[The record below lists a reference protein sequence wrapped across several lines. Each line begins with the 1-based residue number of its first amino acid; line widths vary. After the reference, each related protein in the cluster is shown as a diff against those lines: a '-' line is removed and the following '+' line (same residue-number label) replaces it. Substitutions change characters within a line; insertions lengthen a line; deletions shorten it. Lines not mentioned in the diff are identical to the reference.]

1 MELDHAA
8 ALSHGAEEILQHLST
23 ARAVQTGDPQDL
35 SLPEL
40 ERGVPEAGIFAG
52 EMFHLQDGLTRLVGL
67 GRETVGELTAYHQL
81 DDLIH
86 GKLLGGP
93 CGHPGPIT
101 HDRNIVGDTEDLL
114 HLMAD
119 VDDAAALVPQH
130 IDDAEEMLHLGLRQG
145 GGRLVEHNDL
155 GVVAHRL
162 GDLHHLPLGDG
173 QRTHDGAGVHLHL
186 QIAEDLLC
194 LFPHDPLADHDT
206 AHGGVPS
213 QPEVVLNAAGQG
225 LIELLV
231 DHRHTVL
238 QGLLGTLEVDLF
250 AIQDDGTAILAVN
263 AEQALHQCGFSRAV
277 FSHQGV
283 NGTGT
288 DGEGDLVQGLDARE
302 LLGDVTHLQQCV
314 FLHLHPPLCSVAPC
328 EADASDATE
337 RGAAEAR
344 ASQVDWERAG
354 LPMVGSPARPFVLLM
369 PGISPGGADISP
381 RCWRRRC
388 RKARGS
394 C

>member
-1 MELDHAA
+1 MHGLDRPVGVLLHLFVAEADAPHQVAVEIRDHGIFPDVPDTENTGGPAFLRQKGEAVFDGFLGRTVLDRLSMELDHAA

-145 GGRLVEHNDL
+145 GGRLV
-155 GVVAHRL
+155 
-162 GDLHHLPLGDG
+162 
-173 QRTHDGAGVHLHL
+173 
-186 QIAEDLLC
+186 
-194 LFPHDPLADHDT
+194 
-206 AHGGVPS
+206 
-213 QPEVVLNAAGQG
+213 
-225 LIELLV
+225 
-231 DHRHTVL
+231 
-238 QGLLGTLEVDLF
+238 LE
-250 AIQDDGTAILAVN
+250 
-263 AEQALHQCGFSRAV
+263 
-277 FSHQGV
+277 
-283 NGTGT
+283 
-288 DGEGDLVQGLDARE
+288 
-302 LLGDVTHLQQCV
+302 
-314 FLHLHPPLCSVAPC
+314 
-328 EADASDATE
+328 
-337 RGAAEAR
+337 
-344 ASQVDWERAG
+344 W
-354 LPMVGSPARPFVLLM
+354 
-369 PGISPGGADISP
+369 
-381 RCWRRRC
+381 
-388 RKARGS
+388 
-394 C
+394 